1 MAKGDHLGEFEQLTL
16 LALIRLEDNAYGM
29 TIRQTIQERTRRA
42 VAIGQVYSALE
53 RLELKGYLGS
63 RVSGPEPIR
72 GGRSKKLYRLTP
84 EGATA
89 LSASRRMMA
98 RMADG
103 LDLAD
108 GKTA

>member
-1 MAKGDHLGEFEQLTL
+1 MGKGNYLGEFEQLVL

-53 RLELKGYLGS
+53 RLELKGFLGS
-63 RVSGPEPIR
+63 HTSGPEPIR

-84 EGATA
+84 EGTAA
-89 LSASRRMMA
+89 LSASRQMMD

-108 GKTA
+108 GRIA